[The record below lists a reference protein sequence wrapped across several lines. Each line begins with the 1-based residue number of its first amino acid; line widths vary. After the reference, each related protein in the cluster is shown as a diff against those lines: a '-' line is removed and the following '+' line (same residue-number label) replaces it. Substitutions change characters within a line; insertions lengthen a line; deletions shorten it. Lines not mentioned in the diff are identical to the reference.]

1 MPGGFTIRSN
11 EYESALPDR
20 STGILLLENGTSVI
34 LHIGESNSITGD
46 YYLQVSGDD
55 TVYTVSSSLVSTFE
69 KTPEDFVE
77 EETETETETETEAET
92 ETATE
97 N

>member
-1 MPGGFTIRSN
+1 M
-11 EYESALPDR
+11 
-20 STGILLLENGTSVI
+20 
-34 LHIGESNSITGD
+34 
-46 YYLQVSGDD
+46 SGDD

-69 KTPEDFVE
+69 KTPVDFVE